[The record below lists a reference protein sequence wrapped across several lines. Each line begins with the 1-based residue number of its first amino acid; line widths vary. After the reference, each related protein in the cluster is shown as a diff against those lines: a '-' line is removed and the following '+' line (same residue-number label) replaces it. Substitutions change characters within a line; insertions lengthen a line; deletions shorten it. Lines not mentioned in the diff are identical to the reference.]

1 MKNRLTQSKE
11 HELIQGGYKYAFSL
25 THNHEESQDLVQDA
39 WLKVYSHKNRSDFKR
54 AYFYTVIR
62 NQFLDQYRRKKRIQ
76 MDSLELDLEDSNSGE
91 STLQKLEIGR
101 VEESLKKLSAK
112 EREVFFLKCYEEY
125 TAQEI
130 SDVTGAPRGSVLS
143 LVHRAREKLIK
154 LLGYEEGGER

>member
-39 WLKVYSHKNRSDFKR
+39 WLKVYSHKNRSDFKK
-54 AYFYTVIR
+54 AYFYTAIR
-62 NQFLDQYRRKKRIQ
+62 NQFLDQFRRNKRFQ

-154 LLGYEEGGER
+154 LLGYDEGGVL